1 METPTEKCRFC
12 GYKDYTCP
20 EHSGDTHPTPPPA
33 ALTPEWKSLW
43 LEKCDG
49 CITATHCAHHRRCL
63 ACCVPSDIASPP
75 PARAEAPD
83 GELVK
88 PKACNPTG
96 LCWVYG
102 AADMDEYLAAKDAE
116 IARLTQALEQAQCSK
131 RAREEYWLDKWGGE
145 FKRAEKFKAE
155 RDQQAGA
162 LVTLRAEHEE
172 ARQLLDRVQRCDA
185 LADCADCMTAVES
198 YLAALAALA
207 AVPASNNHNKGAKH
221 MEAAV
226 IRPTLYTRHP
236 DGFRSV
242 DGSTF
247 VPVPAPT
254 TLETNLLGDHLCHA
268 CDGAC
273 DCCQPDECVTCSRC
287 GKAVLAFKEATND
300 NK

>member
-1 METPTEKCRFC
+1 MPTYCGPYGGRAIGGNDQLPGEDIQRFYK
-12 GYKDYTCP
+12 GYNAGIRSQFDK
-20 EHSGDTHPTPPPA
+20 
-33 ALTPEWKSLW
+33 
-43 LEKCDG
+43 
-49 CITATHCAHHRRCL
+49 TAKM
-63 ACCVPSDIASPP
+63 
-75 PARAEAPD
+75 AR
-83 GELVK
+83 
-88 PKACNPTG
+88 
-96 LCWVYG
+96 
-102 AADMDEYLAAKDAE
+102 
-116 IARLTQALEQAQCSK
+116 
-131 RAREEYWLDKWGGE
+131 
-145 FKRAEKFKAE
+145 
-155 RDQQAGA
+155 
-162 LVTLRAEHEE
+162 
-172 ARQLLDRVQRCDA
+172 
-185 LADCADCMTAVES
+185 
-198 YLAALAALA
+198 AALA